1 LGDTR
6 SSITHPKSTTHSSL
20 TEKERAA
27 VGITPGL
34 MRLSVGLENIQDIIE
49 DVEQALQKSKTPSV
63 SPKGGGNN
71 NIKIFNKV

>member
-49 DVEQALQKSKTPSV
+49 DVEQALKKSKAPSV
-63 SPKGGGNN
+63 FPKGGGNN